1 MTKKNNNNH
10 LEYLEVKKMLTTL
23 ATMLTMII
31 PTKVSISYLA
41 ESTSKSRQ
49 TIRQYLLNNFEPEV
63 DFWNEGGK
71 TFVNKEV
78 AITILQRYNNK
89 KIALAA

>member
-1 MTKKNNNNH
+1 MRKKINNNQ

>member
-1 MTKKNNNNH
+1 MTKTNNNNH